1 MIKIK
6 FKLVIFWCLVSV
18 VAVIF
23 FLVSQ
28 FNIFSLSPEQVK
40 TFLPRDMDACHKLM
54 ECHLQPGDI
63 LIRRLSTSR
72 TKLFQSLFKPYF
84 THTAFYYGDGLLI
97 EAVGNEPNSANDI
110 QIDNLSLS
118 DWAGDLEGWVII
130 RPTISKQKINIIKN
144 NLKAIADDAGY
155 TFGVGDKKTSC
166 AELIFAE
173 LNNSGVVFRDKSV
186 PKVVTP
192 DFLFQYTAKKSN
204 QFVIIGYGF
213 NEK

>member
-6 FKLVIFWCLVSV
+6 FKLVIFLCLVFA

-40 TFLPRDMDACHKLM
+40 ALLLGDTAVCQKLID
-54 ECHLQPGDI
+54 CHLQPGDI

-84 THTAFYYGDGLLI
+84 THAAFYYGDGLLI

-110 QIDNLSLS
+110 QVDNLSFS
-118 DWAGDLEGWVII
+118 DWAGDLEGWVIV
-130 RPTISKQKINIIKN
+130 RPKISEQKINIIKN
-144 NLKAIADDAGY
+144 NLKAIADDAEY

-166 AELIFAE
+166 AELIFTE
-173 LNNSGVVFRDKSV
+173 LNNSGVIFRDKSV
-186 PKVVTP
+186 PQVVTP
-192 DFLFQYTAKKSN
+192 DFLFQYMAKKSN
-204 QFVIIGYGF
+204 QFVIIGYDF